1 MKRIIVMKNASKEE
15 MEDIR
20 IALEN
25 KDLVIVGGDI
35 QVYVIKD
42 NELFE
47 VVNDLKKIGE
57 IKFEEVKE

>member
-1 MKRIIVMKNASKEE
+1 MKNASKEE

-47 VVNDLKKIGE
+47 VTNNLKLIGKIE
-57 IKFEEVKE
+57 FEEVKE

>member
-47 VVNDLKKIGE
+47 VTNNLKLIGKIE
-57 IKFEEVKE
+57 FEEVKE